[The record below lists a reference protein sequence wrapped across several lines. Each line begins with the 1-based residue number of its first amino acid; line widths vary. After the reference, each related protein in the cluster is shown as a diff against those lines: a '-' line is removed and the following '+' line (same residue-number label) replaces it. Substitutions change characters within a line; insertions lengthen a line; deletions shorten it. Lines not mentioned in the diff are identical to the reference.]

1 MTQPKDALQ
10 KWGET
15 AKYWTNY
22 SDAITEMFAPVT
34 EALIGDA
41 HIGEGQFV
49 LDVAG
54 GAGEP
59 SLTIAERIGPTGT
72 VMCTDAI
79 AEMVEAARAEAAKR
93 GLTNVEFRQCTAE
106 SLPFADESFDVVV
119 SRLGAMFF
127 PDPLAACK
135 EMLRVSKPGGTI
147 AFVVWHKS
155 ELNPFCHIVSDV
167 IARHVPADPP
177 EPDAPD
183 AFRFAELGKLASI
196 LSQAGAT
203 DVTDKVLHFQ
213 MEAPVSAEQ
222 FWTIRSA
229 VSETLRSK
237 LATLS
242 SEEQTQVA
250 REVQESV
257 RPYFPDDQMNFPTQ
271 LIIVT
276 GRKAQKNAIL

>member
-1 MTQPKDALQ
+1 MTEPNDTLQ
-10 KWGET
+10 KWRET
-15 AKYWTNY
+15 SEHWTKH
-22 SDAITEMFAPVT
+22 SDTIKEMFAPVT
-34 EALIGDA
+34 EALIREAG
-41 HIGEGQFV
+41 ISEGQSV

-59 SLTIAERIGPTGT
+59 SLTIAERVGSTGG

-79 AEMVEAARAEAAKR
+79 AEMVEAARAEAASR
-93 GLTNVEFRQCTAE
+93 GITNVEFRECTAE

-135 EMLRVSKPGGTI
+135 EMLRVTKPGGAI

-155 ELNPFCHIVSDV
+155 ELNPFCYLVSDV
-167 IARHVPADPP
+167 VSRHVPAPP
-177 EPDAPD
+177 PHPDAPD

-196 LSQAGAT
+196 LTQAGAT
-203 DVTDKVLHFQ
+203 KVSDKVLQFQ
-213 MEAPVSAEQ
+213 MQAPITAER
-222 FWTIRSA
+222 FWSIRSEI
-229 VSETLRSK
+229 SETLRSK

-242 SEEQTQVA
+242 EAEKTQIA
-250 REVQESV
+250 QEVHRAI
-257 RPYFPDDQMNFPTQ
+257 RPFFPDDQMNFPTQ

-276 GRKAQKNAIL
+276 GNKPA

>member
-1 MTQPKDALQ
+1 MTQPNDTLR
-10 KWGET
+10 KWSET

-22 SDAITEMFAPVT
+22 SDRITEMFAPVT
-34 EALIGDA
+34 EALIRDA
-41 HIGEGQFV
+41 RISEGQSV

-59 SLTIAERIGPTGT
+59 SLTIAGRVGPTGSVT
-72 VMCTDAI
+72 CTDAI
-79 AEMVEAARAEAAKR
+79 AEMVEAARAEAASR
-93 GLTNVEFRQCTAE
+93 GITNVEFQQCTAE

-155 ELNPFCHIVSDV
+155 EVNPFCHLVSDV
-167 IARHVPADPP
+167 LSRHVPTPP
-177 EPDAPD
+177 PDPDAPD

-196 LSQAGAT
+196 LTKAGAT
-203 DVTDKVLHFQ
+203 QVNDKVLRFQ
-213 MEAPVSAEQ
+213 MQAPVSAEE
-222 FWTIRSA
+222 FWAIRSQI
-229 VSETLRSK
+229 SETLRSK
-237 LATLS
+237 LATLP
-242 SEEQTQVA
+242 EAEQTEVA

-257 RPYFPDDQMNFPTQ
+257 RPFFPNNQMNFPTQ
-271 LIIVT
+271 LILVT
-276 GRKAQKNAIL
+276 GRKLD

>member
-1 MTQPKDALQ
+1 MTEPKDPLQ

-34 EALIGDA
+34 EALIRDA
-41 HIGEGQFV
+41 HISEGQSV

-59 SLTIAERIGPTGT
+59 SLTIAERVGPTGS

-135 EMLRVSKPGGTI
+135 EMLRVAKPGGTI

-167 IARHVPADPP
+167 IARHVPAAPP
-177 EPDAPD
+177 DPDAPD

-196 LSQAGAT
+196 LSQGGASE
-203 DVTDKVLHFQ
+203 VTDRILHFQ
-213 MEAPVSAEQ
+213 MQVPVSAEQ
-222 FWTIRSA
+222 FWTFRSEI
-229 VSETLRSK
+229 SETLRSK
-237 LATLS
+237 VATLS
-242 SEEQTQVA
+242 EAEQAQVA

-276 GRKAQKNAIL
+276 GRKA